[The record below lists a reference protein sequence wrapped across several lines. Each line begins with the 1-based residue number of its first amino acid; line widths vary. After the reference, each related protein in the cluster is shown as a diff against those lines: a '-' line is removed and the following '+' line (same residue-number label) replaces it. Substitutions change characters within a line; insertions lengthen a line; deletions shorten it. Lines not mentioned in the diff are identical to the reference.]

1 MTSLKW
7 SPSIY
12 SWLLSSWGGVGKTT
26 FMEWKSWWRRTP
38 ATGEARRLQCAPAFK
53 VKLGCSVMCVSVCEM
68 HCALGGERVRRREVS
83 RVFLGTNYISVSDV
97 HCYFYFFYT
106 IQIRN
111 NNLIFETLHTCILTK
126 LFSFKGHNFEFFI

>member
-1 MTSLKW
+1 MCTCFQSK
-7 SPSIY
+7 I
-12 SWLLSSWGGVGKTT
+12 GV
-26 FMEWKSWWRRTP
+26 F
-38 ATGEARRLQCAPAFK
+38 CD
-53 VKLGCSVMCVSVCEM
+53 VCE
-68 HCALGGERVRRREVS
+68 CVRDALCVRGERLRRREVS
-83 RVFLGTNYISVSDV
+83 RVFLGTNYISISNV

>member
-12 SWLLSSWGGVGKTT
+12 SWLLSSSGGVGKTT

-38 ATGEARRLQCAPAFK
+38 ATGEARRLA
-53 VKLGCSVMCVSVCEM
+53 MCTCFQSKIGVFCDVCVCEM

-83 RVFLGTNYISVSDV
+83 RVFLDANYISVSNV
-97 HCYFYFFYT
+97 HCNFYFFYT